1 MSARHEILPQIVDAI
16 AEAEGRPPHELDY
29 SLQEYIDPEAVVH
42 LVTSNHTDWHLT
54 FQVPDHTVEI
64 RDNGQILV
72 DYSVVQESEELS
84 G

>member
-16 AEAEGRPPHELDY
+16 AEADGRPPHELDY
-29 SLQEYIDPEAVVH
+29 SLHDHIDPEAVVD

-54 FQVPDHTVEI
+54 FRVPDHTVEI

-72 DYSVVQESEELS
+72 DYSVVRELEEPS